1 MNVDHTTMNSHP
13 QQRNKRLAQRRRYGS
28 KGNKSNKSSKNGGS
42 KSSKS
47 GVASNNQYHTKSG
60 KGSTKASESKSSKS
74 NIFIHDN
81 VGSKSSSKSAK
92 ANTNSNLFTSET
104 NTFDV
109 HVISPHIPPL
119 IQTNSPTTKPIVYMH
134 SCTGEPC
141 LLDTQCRSPGGMCG
155 TNCNALSIWNSS
167 CPKIT
172 QEEKVLNTP
181 TPTIQPTTPYINE
194 LECTGLPCTGENR
207 EVSFAMAF
215 LMKSSGIPLCRA
227 QNGACGSGVLYC
239 NEKSIWN
246 EDCPSNS
253 PTLKP
258 TIETLAPVSDQPVR
272 YSAPPTTSQP
282 SIMKSTE
289 PTVTLIPTCLL
300 VQTNMSNDGGYINVY
315 VNDGSG
321 SGYVEKTTPN
331 IIYSESQ
338 IVLDECYNGLVG
350 VQIRNPTPTPWMG
363 SITTSI
369 NNKLDYFPMSCD
381 NCTIGLN
388 FTELLDYTPP
398 SSSSG
403 EEIMITTE
411 KIVVDGN
418 DTNEQGGGV
427 ALCLNGLDENGG
439 NSCTLRNMATFQ
451 PTSSPTDTVSPT
463 PPDTS
468 SAQDASAAVE
478 IEITVPSSSSSDEV
492 EEISPDDF
500 ESNKEIVSPTSS
512 GTMSDSSSNGF
523 PIGGYIGIGVAVVAL
538 LAMLIVVKKM
548 RNRRQKS
555 VEEYE
560 VSNDEENDDDELI
573 DQQNDE
579 SFESRP
585 YSPSESE
592 DSDSD

>member
-1 MNVDHTTMNSHP
+1 MNSHP
-13 QQRNKRLAQRRRYGS
+13 QQRNKRLSRRRRYDS

-42 KSSKS
+42 KSSKNGGS
-47 GVASNNQYHTKSG
+47 SYYNNHYTKSG
-60 KGSTKASESKSSKS
+60 KGSTKASKSKSSKAHN
-74 NIFIHDN
+74 NIFIHNNN
-81 VGSKSSSKSAK
+81 VGGKSSSKSAK
-92 ANTNSNLFTSET
+92 AHTNSNLFTSET
-104 NTFDV
+104 NFDV
-109 HVISPHIPPL
+109 HIISPHIPPL
-119 IQTNSPTTKPIVYMH
+119 PFIQTNSPTTKPIVYMH

-141 LLDTQCRSPGGMCG
+141 PLDTQCRSPGGMCG

-172 QEEKVLNTP
+172 QEEKVLSTP
-181 TPTIQPTTPYINE
+181 TPTIKPTPYINE
-194 LECTGLPCTGENR
+194 LQCTGLPCTGENR
-207 EVSFAMAF
+207 EVSMAMAF
-215 LMKSSGIPLCRA
+215 LLKSSGIPLCRA
-227 QNGACGSGVLYC
+227 QNGACGSGNLYC

-258 TIETLAPVSDQPVR
+258 TIETLAPVSEQPVS
-272 YSAPPTTSQP
+272 YSAPPTSNQP
-282 SIMKSTE
+282 TIMQSTE

-300 VQTNMSNDGGYINVY
+300 VQTDMSDGGGYINVY

-331 IIYSESQ
+331 TIYSESQ
-338 IVLDECYNGLVG
+338 IVIDECYDGLVG

-369 NNKLDYFPMSCD
+369 NNKLDYFPMSCND
-381 NCTIGLN
+381 CTIGLN

-398 SSSSG
+398 SSSG
-403 EEIMITTE
+403 DEMMMITTE

-418 DTNEQGGGV
+418 DMNEQGGGI
-427 ALCLNGLDENGG
+427 AMCLNGLDENGG

-463 PPDTS
+463 HQDTS
-468 SAQDASAAVE
+468 SAQDTTALE

-492 EEISPDDF
+492 AEISPDDF
-500 ESNKEIVSPTSS
+500 ESNKEIVSPSSS
-512 GTMSDSSSNGF
+512 GTSSDSSSGGF
-523 PIGGYIGIGVAVVAL
+523 PIEGYIGIGAAVVAL
-538 LAMLIVVKKM
+538 LAMLLVVKKM
-548 RNRRQKS
+548 RTRQQRRS
-555 VEEYE
+555 VEE
-560 VSNDEENDDDELI
+560 VSQEEDNDNDELI